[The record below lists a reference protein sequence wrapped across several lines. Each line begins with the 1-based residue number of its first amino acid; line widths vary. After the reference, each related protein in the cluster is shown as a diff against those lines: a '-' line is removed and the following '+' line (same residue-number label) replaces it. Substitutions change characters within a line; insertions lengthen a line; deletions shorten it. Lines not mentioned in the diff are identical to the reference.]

1 MCTQMGTKTISIMDD
16 VYKLLLR
23 NKMRSESFSDVIRR
37 NLKKK
42 RDIMEFAG
50 AWKNINEEGAE
61 EFFNSI
67 YVFPFDNGC
76 GEKSAKILARLKK
89 EGKLIEQ
96 NDCFI
101 AAIVLNKGIDG
112 IITRNKEHFSKIKGL
127 KIIGY

>member
-1 MCTQMGTKTISIMDD
+1 MICLDSDCVIDYLNGRKEAVDI
-16 VYKLLLR
+16 VGKYKEEIVATEITVFEVFYGIHAR
-23 NKMRSESFSDVIRR
+23 KDFSEEEEVI
-37 NLKKK
+37 
-42 RDIMEFAG
+42 
-50 AWKNINEEGAE
+50 AE

-127 KIIGY
+127 KVIGY